1 MLTSEQV
8 RAARMLLRWEQKELA
23 EHSGVSLPTV
33 KRLETRPGVLGAHA
47 TTVLALKKTLEDAGV
62 HFIDADAMGPGVRLK
77 SNVVVNAKPASQG
90 ELPPPRKMT
99 LLGQK
104 KVAERTGR
112 TLQKSAMMSLGNT
125 PPPKRST

>member
-1 MLTSEQV
+1 MVTSEQV

-23 EHSGVSLPTV
+23 ERSGVSLPTV

-77 SNVVVNAKPASQG
+77 SNVVVNAKPTALS

-104 KVAERTGR
+104 KVAERTDR
-112 TLQKSAMMSLGNT
+112 TLRKSAQSTLGGKLT
-125 PPPKRST
+125 PKR